1 MKICPLFKM
10 AVIISNKGASQETEK
25 CQGNKCQW
33 WYLCSELD
41 DSVYTPPQDEEDPG
55 WAGARHYPELENES
69 KTVSFEGKDV
79 PE

>member
-41 DSVYTPPQDEEDPG
+41 DSVYTPPQDEEDLVL
-55 WAGARHYPELENES
+55 AALKSMENEN
-69 KTVSFEGKDV
+69 V